1 MDDTG
6 AEWRG
11 QAKAVEDTLRNRAE
25 RKAAK
30 LFSKPEEVSARKLFV
45 RLHNM
50 STELPAAT
58 RRRIRSAKISVWP
71 CAG

>member
-1 MDDTG
+1 MEDTG

-11 QAKAVEDTLRNRAE
+11 QAKPVEDTLRNVGE
-25 RKAAK
+25 RKEAK

-50 STELPAAT
+50 STELPAA
-58 RRRIRSAKISVWP
+58 RRRRVRSAKISVWL
-71 CAG
+71 CAR